1 MKIICI
7 GNNYAKHIAELKS
20 TKPDE
25 PLFFLKPDSAILG
38 KNTSFYI
45 PSFSNDL
52 QYEVEVLVKICKVG
66 KYIDSVFSHKYYE
79 EIGLGID
86 FTARDIQ
93 KKCKEKGLPWE
104 KAKAFDGSAVI
115 GDFFSK
121 GSLGDLQDLPFTLQ
135 KNGEEVQVGNTRSM
149 LWSVD
154 ELISYVSQFITLKKG
169 DLIFTGTPAGVGPV
183 VEGDLLVGA
192 LNGIKALEVKI
203 K

>member
-1 MKIICI
+1 MKIICV

-20 TKPDE
+20 IKPDE

-38 KNTSFYI
+38 KNTHFYI
-45 PSFSNDL
+45 PPFSNDL
-52 QYEVEVLVKICKVG
+52 HYEVEVLVKIGRTG
-66 KYIDSVFSHKYYE
+66 KYIDPVFSHKYYE

-115 GDFFSK
+115 GNFFSK
-121 GSLGDLQDLPFTLQ
+121 DSLGDLQDLPFILE
-135 KNGEEVQVGNTRSM
+135 KNGEEVQVGNTQSM
-149 LWSVD
+149 LWSID
-154 ELISYVSQFITLKKG
+154 ELVSYVSQFITLKTG
-169 DLIFTGTPAGVGPV
+169 DIIFTGTPAGVGPV
-183 VEGDLLVGA
+183 AEGDVLVGT
-192 LNGIKALEVKI
+192 LNGKKALEVKV